1 MKFCSQ
7 CGEKIVDEAVICVH
21 CGCQVGGL
29 NSTQNTIEEETK
41 DLWKIAWIYAFIMP
55 PIGIILGIVGACT
68 YKKPENVS
76 KSVRAIIYSICFP
89 LMCYSF
95 IKLFISLAALA

>member
-1 MKFCSQ
+1 MKYCSK
-7 CGEKIVDEAVICVH
+7 CGEEILDEAVICVH
-21 CGCQVGGL
+21 CGCQVDGL
-29 NSTQNTIEEETK
+29 NSTQNTIKEETK
-41 DLWKIAWIYAFIMP
+41 DLWKIAWIFAYIIP

-76 KSVRAIIYSICFP
+76 KSVRAIFLSIGFP
-89 LMCYSF
+89 LMCYGF